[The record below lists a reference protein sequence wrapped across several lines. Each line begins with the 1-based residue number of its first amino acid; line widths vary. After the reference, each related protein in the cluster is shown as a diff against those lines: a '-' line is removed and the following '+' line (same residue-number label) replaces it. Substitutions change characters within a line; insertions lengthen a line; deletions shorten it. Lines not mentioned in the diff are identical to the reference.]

1 MTRLSMPLLAAIL
14 VAWTSSAAAQE
25 IVPPSPEAPAPKF
38 LWGASDGASDSLTYD
53 CDLTIRSGQYACP
66 RDVQRRWRRHQNELR
81 LLDEVI
87 AEEGPEYSE
96 RKYRRYVGRI
106 VWGAVFVA
114 VGAAGFVYGIAY
126 GMSVFFSDFG
136 DHDDGEGDA
145 NEDNDLGPKGTG
157 LGTFFG
163 GLASIAIGV
172 PILISGFR
180 GKKRQ
185 KVLRRADEIRAPFDP
200 FEITA
205 TLHVDPRTGSAALA
219 LSAAF

>member
-1 MTRLSMPLLAAIL
+1 MTRLAAPLLATAL
-14 VAWTSSAAAQE
+14 VAWAPPAAAQE
-25 IVPPSPEAPAPKF
+25 AVPPSSDAPAPQF
-38 LWGASDGASDSLTYD
+38 LWGASDGVAGPTAYD
-53 CDLTIRSGQYACP
+53 CDLTIRSGPYACP
-66 RDVQRRWRRHQNELR
+66 RDVQKRWRRHQAELQ
-81 LLDEVI
+81 LLDEVV
-87 AEEGPEYSE
+87 EKEGPEFSQ
-96 RKYRRYVGRI
+96 RKYRRHIGRI

-136 DHDDGEGDA
+136 DHGDGEGDTA
-145 NEDNDLGPKGTG
+145 ENNDLGPKGTG

-172 PILISGFR
+172 PILISGVR

-200 FEITA
+200 FTVSASLIF
-205 TLHVDPRTGSAALA
+205 DPGRGGGLV
-219 LSAAF
+219 LRAAF